1 MPTSRAAGTVALAAS
16 RSEDVPGQAAPG
28 LPSPRCR
35 LAGQMVRPGGSW
47 WSWTDP
53 LLKGGCMQEG
63 CPPPAAPTWPW
74 GDKEGPGLAPVTGKA
89 PPHQSPRVSGG
100 RGRASGE
107 YTGGD
112 WCQQGRGL
120 SLSRGGTGR
129 DSATSASSRRPQ
141 PPVALGTEPSLPG
154 CAQRLCLRVRLY

>member
-1 MPTSRAAGTVALAAS
+1 MLISLLDQRCQPLGLRGQWHWLPPDLRMFLAKQPLDSPVPAAG
-16 RSEDVPGQAAPG
+16 
-28 LPSPRCR
+28 SPARWS
-35 LAGQMVRPGGSW
+35 AQGGPGGAGP
-47 WSWTDP
+47 T
-53 LLKGGCMQEG
+53 LCLKAA
-63 CPPPAAPTWPW
+63 AAPTWPW
-74 GDKEGPGLAPVTGKA
+74 GDKGGPGLAPVTGKA

-141 PPVALGTEPSLPG
+141 PPVALGTEPSLPV